1 MSIEFNT
8 FIQAIQT
15 DLLAGLSTVNNS
27 ISSLAHTKNMKNDI
41 QNVQKIATA
50 EIRKA
55 LHALSQISPL
65 SKYGL
70 LKYGEEFVE
79 GVENIGST
87 VEIDAKKVGSAVFE
101 QLQSLPSNAKSLSE
115 TISENFENFIEDV
128 KELPDTVE
136 TKATQIKK
144 SIKDTFE
151 DIIS

>member
-1 MSIEFNT
+1 
-8 FIQAIQT
+8 
-15 DLLAGLSTVNNS
+15 
-27 ISSLAHTKNMKNDI
+27 MKNDI